1 LLDHRPDIEPISLAN
16 SAAILSQ
23 PLACSGWLRPGIL
36 LYGSS
41 PFRWQASLDDDQS
54 LGQSMPET
62 LRLASRLTTRLLA
75 IQELAVGDG
84 VGYGLRYRAT
94 KPMRIGVAAIGYADG
109 FPRTAPDG
117 TPMVIHGKRCPIVGQ
132 VSMDLITLDLSQQPQ
147 AEVGSLVEVWG
158 DYLGVDELAACL
170 GTLGYELLTC
180 LTPRVARRL
189 VDPVSVER

>member
-1 LLDHRPDIEPISLAN
+1 
-16 SAAILSQ
+16 
-23 PLACSGWLRPGIL
+23 
-36 LYGSS
+36 
-41 PFRWQASLDDDQS
+41 
-54 LGQSMPET
+54 
-62 LRLASRLTTRLLA
+62 
-75 IQELAVGDG
+75 
-84 VGYGLRYRAT
+84 
-94 KPMRIGVAAIGYADG
+94 MRIGVAAIGYADG